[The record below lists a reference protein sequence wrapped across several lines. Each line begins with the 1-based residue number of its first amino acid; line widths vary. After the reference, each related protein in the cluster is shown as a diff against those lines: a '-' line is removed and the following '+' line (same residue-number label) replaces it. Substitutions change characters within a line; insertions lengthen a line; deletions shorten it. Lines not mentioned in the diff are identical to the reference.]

1 MINFQNNRARQKMT
15 NLTAIDVAKWMI
27 KELDNQEILY
37 PEWVVWEIQELFGDN
52 FVSENENGNLSI
64 TKNVLKEFRKLTERE
79 VVWMRSEKA
88 WRRLYE
94 DEEYE
99 GRQTY

>member
-1 MINFQNNRARQKMT
+1 MISFQNNRARQKMT

-37 PEWVVWEIQELFGDN
+37 PEWAVWEIQELFGDN

-64 TKNVLKEFRKLTERE
+64 SKNVLKEFRKLTERE

-88 WRRLYE
+88 WRRLYVSV
-94 DEEYE
+94 
-99 GRQTY
+99 R